1 MIPLKSVRTSWFE
14 TATSMENQIFKFYH
28 IRLKKPW
35 RWKQIL
41 GITRN
46 TFPKAISQDFLDLF
60 CFFLHSSGIN
70 PRGIPLLT
78 GWIYNK
84 LHLCFYT
91 SSFLGGKKN
100 VLAQIQHL
108 EDNFVAELSPSWS
121 LHLESTECSML
132 LMPVIIGF
140 LHMEKCAFKSFS
152 TSTPFLLFKDS
163 SADHKIIVII
173 TKCLRNSSGVCALSG
188 FFTSSYPEINY
199 FAA

>member
-1 MIPLKSVRTSWFE
+1 MIPLKSVRTSWCE

-91 SSFLGGKKN
+91 SSFLGGEKKCSGSN
-100 VLAQIQHL
+100 PTLGRQLCGRAVTLMIFASGEYRVLYAAHASNNWL
-108 EDNFVAELSPSWS
+108 PS
-121 LHLESTECSML
+121 HGKMC
-132 LMPVIIGF
+132 I
-140 LHMEKCAFKSFS
+140 
-152 TSTPFLLFKDS
+152 
-163 SADHKIIVII
+163 
-173 TKCLRNSSGVCALSG
+173 
-188 FFTSSYPEINY
+188 
-199 FAA
+199 